1 MIEAVY
7 VWELQLLHAFQV
19 FAENYDSVWVV
30 SVIHT
35 LWTRPISQK
44 LTRFGDPAWTLR
56 LYFPLFYALW
66 PQRSMRFLL
75 AGCISEYL
83 NGVLKW

>member
-1 MIEAVY
+1 M
-7 VWELQLLHAFQV
+7 
-19 FAENYDSVWVV
+19 
-30 SVIHT
+30 
-35 LWTRPISQK
+35 SQK